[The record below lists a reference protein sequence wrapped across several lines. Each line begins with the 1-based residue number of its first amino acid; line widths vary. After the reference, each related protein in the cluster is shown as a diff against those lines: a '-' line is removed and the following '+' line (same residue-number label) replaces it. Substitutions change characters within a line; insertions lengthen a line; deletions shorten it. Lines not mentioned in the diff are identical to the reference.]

1 MFPKAAAEQ
10 LELPWLSGAQIDAVK
25 AQAKKLGLLV
35 GSVDA
40 VTLLL
45 VKRNPMDELRKRKT
59 AQLMKL
65 SAEKLRARANK
76 AVGSGWAG
84 SSLELSTAS
93 AAAKEDIKSEA
104 IRVLIQVE
112 ETKHQSG
119 SFYRF
124 KKDGTADGYFD
135 TGTWSEHP
143 TRDITSLHHPLTA
156 LSDIFR
162 AQQAT
167 EHAGQAAAAEP
178 NGQAA
183 HRAEAAQH
191 QGAAGRRCVSFLP
204 AGGALLRSHSYGR
217 SLSHPGSAV
226 GKRVGI
232 GRPAGEKDEKK
243 VREQMIWQ
251 ILQKQAASVAPLFID
266 EQVRGASADT
276 PLRFDLK
283 IQ

>member
-10 LELPWLSGAQIDAVK
+10 LELPWLSGAQVDAVK

-191 QGAAGRRCVSFLP
+191 QGAAGRRCVFPPGWRRPPPQPFVWPIAEPPWIGCREARGHWP
-204 AGGALLRSHSYGR
+204 AGRGEGREESAGADDLADPAEAGSERGPAVHRRAG
-217 SLSHPGSAV
+217 PG
-226 GKRVGI
+226 GI
-232 GRPAGEKDEKK
+232 C
-243 VREQMIWQ
+243 
-251 ILQKQAASVAPLFID
+251 
-266 EQVRGASADT
+266 
-276 PLRFDLK
+276 
-283 IQ
+283 